1 MRLFEIRFFSSHH
14 LAREFDVRISHWS
27 RNWHGIDYSRRK
39 HTSVSTP
46 LVSDQIVYSTFIACY
61 LSFIHY
67 ISIIPFYPFIVLPP
81 RCCMLR
87 QFLYEVPTEPA
98 HDIVIHPSPHV
109 GMTQQWT
116 SRKNSAT
123 AVDSCARGV
132 CFQAGLVY
140 CVVFTEWYC
149 SRVDACM
156 TALATNEVRMHWSI
170 VAPWTCTRN
179 MNKGNFVY
187 SSREHLVF
195 GARVMVIYKTDLWMP
210 YNRCKTHTIVDCKDM
225 VKTTNKCQVFL

>member
-1 MRLFEIRFFSSHH
+1 MSKSCASPYKGASHISKTRIMPLFEIRFFSSYH
-14 LAREFDVRISHWS
+14 LAREFDVRISHRS
-27 RNWHGIDYSRRK
+27 RNWNGIDYSRRK

-46 LVSDQIVYSTFIACY
+46 LVGDQIVYSTFNVCY

-81 RCCMLR
+81 RCSMLR
-87 QFLYEVPTEPA
+87 QFVYEVPTEPA

-116 SRKNSAT
+116 SRKNSTT
-123 AVDSCARGV
+123 AVDSCDSAV

-140 CVVFTEWYC
+140 CVVFTVWYC

-170 VAPWTCTRN
+170 VAP
-179 MNKGNFVY
+179 MNLYK
-187 SSREHLVF
+187 EHEQGKF
-195 GARVMVIYKTDLWMP
+195 R
-210 YNRCKTHTIVDCKDM
+210 
-225 VKTTNKCQVFL
+225 VFLARTSCIRCSCHGDLQDRSVNAL

>member
-1 MRLFEIRFFSSHH
+1 MPLFEIRFCSSHH
-14 LAREFDVRISHWS
+14 LAREFNVRISHSS

-46 LVSDQIVYSTFIACY
+46 LVSDQIVYSTFNACY

-87 QFLYEVPTEPA
+87 QFVYEVPTEPA

-116 SRKNSAT
+116 SPKNSAT
-123 AVDSCARGV
+123 AVDSCDTASWV

-140 CVVFTEWYC
+140 CVVFTLWYC
-149 SRVDACM
+149 YSESMHVCRLSYERSTNALVD
-156 TALATNEVRMHWSI
+156 RG
-170 VAPWTCTRN
+170 P
-179 MNKGNFVY
+179 MNLYK
-187 SSREHLVF
+187 EHEQGKF
-195 GARVMVIYKTDLWMP
+195 R
-210 YNRCKTHTIVDCKDM
+210 
-225 VKTTNKCQVFL
+225 VFLARTSCIRCSCHGDLQDRSVNAL